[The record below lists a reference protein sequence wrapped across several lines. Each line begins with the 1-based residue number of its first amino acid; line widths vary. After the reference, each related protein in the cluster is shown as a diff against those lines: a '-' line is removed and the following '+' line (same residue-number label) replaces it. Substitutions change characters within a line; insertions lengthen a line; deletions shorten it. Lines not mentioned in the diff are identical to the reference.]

1 MCEPSGSLSFVILV
15 LIQVRG
21 ERPALLVLSV
31 EGGLLSSD
39 WGEVCGQRIVH
50 SLPQAGPQAD
60 PQADPKLTTLSAN
73 VLVSKAGTVSI
84 R

>member
-50 SLPQAGPQAD
+50 SLPQAD
-60 PQADPKLTTLSAN
+60 PQADPKLTTLSAD